1 MRRTVYMTPSI
12 VLFVVILFS
21 IVLQPTQ
28 SFLQNRSLSRTESGM
43 HITTGYAHSCA
54 ILNDGSIKCWGYNAN
69 GELGLGNTVSRGRSD
84 GDMGVNLPVV
94 NVGTHSNGTRYTAKS
109 LSAGN
114 SHTCAIL
121 DDESVKCWGLNTY
134 GQLGLGDAQNRGDAV
149 NEMGNNLPKIDLG
162 LGKTAKAI
170 SAGTDHTCAILN
182 DDTLKCWGY
191 NVDGQLGYGNDTTL
205 LAPSGATVQFAV
217 GRSVRQ
223 VSAGIAHTCVILDD
237 NTVHCWGN
245 NGDGQLGMEHADSL
259 DAPTVNAINL
269 GTGRTAVQ
277 ISSRGNHSCVV
288 LDDGNAKCWGDN
300 FKGQLGQN
308 DEKSGMATIGKY
320 TNQMGDYLTPIELG
334 AGRTAAVIGTSN
346 LAEYGGQRFGHTCL
360 ILDDASVK
368 CWGTNTFFQLGT
380 GIINTTSIGDAV
392 GEMGTLAA
400 IQLGSGLTVANVSLG
415 AAHTCAVL
423 GGYTIKCWGWGALG
437 QLGNESWINRGS
449 CCMGDLLPAA
459 NVNDPLAQT
468 ATAVVLLLTPRT
480 ATPTATATRTL
491 TNDQKTATA
500 ASQRTRTAVAGRT
513 NTVIVARTRTAVAGR
528 TNTVIV
534 ARTRTAVAGRTN
546 TRTMTRTLTRR
557 QSIIV
562 PITMTL
568 TPVVR
573 PSR

>member
-1 MRRTVYMTPSI
+1 
-12 VLFVVILFS
+12 
-21 IVLQPTQ
+21 
-28 SFLQNRSLSRTESGM
+28 
-43 HITTGYAHSCA
+43 
-54 ILNDGSIKCWGYNAN
+54 
-69 GELGLGNTVSRGRSD
+69 
-84 GDMGVNLPVV
+84 MGVNLPVV
-94 NVGTHSNGTRYTAKS
+94 NLGTHSNGTRYTAKS

-121 DDESVKCWGLNTY
+121 DDDSVKCWGINTY
-134 GQLGLGDAQNRGDAV
+134 GQLGLGDVQHRGDAV
-149 NEMGNNLPKIDLG
+149 NEMGNNLPKINLG

-170 SAGTDHTCAILN
+170 SAGTNHTCAILN

-191 NVDGQLGYGNDTTL
+191 NVDGQLGYGNNTTL
-205 LAPSGATVQFAV
+205 FAPSGATVQFAV

-237 NTVHCWGN
+237 NTVYCWGN

-259 DAPTVNAINL
+259 DAPNVNAINL

-277 ISSRGNHSCVV
+277 ISSRGNHSCAV
-288 LDDGNAKCWGDN
+288 LDDGSAKCWGDN

-334 AGRTAAVIGTSN
+334 AGRTAVVIETSN
-346 LAEYGGQRFGHTCL
+346 LAEYGSQRFGHTCI

-380 GIINTTSIGDAV
+380 GVINTTSIGDAV
-392 GEMGTLAA
+392 GEMGALVA
-400 IQLGSGLTVANVSLG
+400 IQLGSGLTTVNMSLG

-449 CCMGDLLPAA
+449 CCMGDSLPAA

-480 ATPTATATRTL
+480 ATPTATRTL

-546 TRTMTRTLTRR
+546 TRTMTRTLIRR
-557 QSIIV
+557 RSIIV

-568 TPVVR
+568 TPAVR